1 MTAGRARLK
10 VPVPIEEQDVV
21 SDARDLTANP
31 VLASWEGPH
40 GGAPA
45 FDKIKTEHF
54 QPALEAAMA
63 EKRADVAR
71 IAENPEPPAFANTLE
86 ALEASGPLLIRASR
100 LFNIYTSTMNTPQ
113 MRQVQTW
120 ASPKLAALRDEIT
133 QNAALFARIKAV
145 YEARETSGLTP
156 EQQRLATVTY
166 ERFVRQGAALSAEDK
181 QALAEINQRLAAL
194 YTKFSQNVLA
204 DEEGQALVL
213 DLEADLEGLG
223 DEQRAA
229 AAAEAKARGLDGKW
243 AIANTRSAME
253 PFLTFAARREVREK
267 AFRLFISRGDH
278 TAHDNTPL
286 ITEILA
292 LRARKAKL
300 LGHPTFAH
308 WIADGQMAKT
318 PDAAMQL
325 LTEVWGPARARVSEE
340 VAEMQAL
347 AASEG
352 ANEPIAPWDYRYY
365 GEKVRKAK
373 YDLDETQ
380 VKPYLQISKMIE
392 GMFWAAGELF
402 GLKFVPVTD
411 MPVYHPDVRVYEVTR
426 DGQRVGLWYFDP
438 FARSGK
444 NSGAWMNEYRTQE
457 RVGGVAVTPI
467 ISNNEN
473 YIPPVPGE
481 PCLISW
487 TDAVTLFHEF
497 GHGLHGL
504 NSNVT
509 YPSLAGTAVLRDF
522 VELPSQLFE
531 HWLPTEALLARFAV
545 HYQTDEPMPPA
556 LLEKLKRA
564 ENFHQG
570 FKTVEYLANALL
582 DLKAHL
588 KGEAPIDADEF
599 EREGLA
605 GIGMPPQMVLR
616 HRLPHFSHM
625 FSSEAY
631 AAGYYN
637 YIWADTLSADAA
649 EAFAEAPGG
658 FYDQDLAKRLL
669 ADILSIGNSV
679 EPGEAYR
686 NFRGRDAGVDALMR
700 DRGFAPALT

>member
-1 MTAGRARLK
+1 MSEAT
-10 VPVPIEEQDVV
+10 DV
-21 SDARDLTANP
+21 SANP
-31 VLASWEGPH
+31 VLAPWEGPH

-45 FDKIKTEHF
+45 FDQIRTEHF

-71 IAENPEPPAFANTLE
+71 IANDTAPPTFANTLE
-86 ALEASGPLLIRASR
+86 ALEASGPLLNRVTR
-100 LFNIYTSTMNTPQ
+100 LFNIHTSTLNTRE
-113 MRQVQTW
+113 MREVQTW
-120 ASPKLAALRDEIT
+120 TSPRLAALRDEIT
-133 QNAALFARIKAV
+133 QNGALFARIKAV

-156 EQQRLATVTY
+156 EQQRLAYVTY
-166 ERFVRQGAALSAEDK
+166 DRFVRQGAALSDADK
-181 QALAEINQRLAAL
+181 TALAAINQQLAAL
-194 YTKFSQNVLA
+194 YTRFSQNVLA
-204 DEEGQALVL
+204 DEEGEALVL
-213 DLEADLEGLG
+213 ESADDLAGLAPG
-223 DEQRAA
+223 QIEA
-229 AAAEAKARGLDGKW
+229 AAAEAKARGHEGKW

-253 PFLTFAARREVREK
+253 PFLTVAASRPARER
-267 AFRLFISRGDH
+267 AFRLFVSRGDH
-278 TAHDNTPL
+278 TAHDNTRL
-286 ITEILA
+286 ITEILQ

-318 PDAAMQL
+318 PDAAMRL
-325 LTEVWGPARARVSEE
+325 LTAVWGPARARVAEE

-347 AASEG
+347 AAEEG

-373 YDLDETQ
+373 YDFDEAE
-380 VKPYLQISKMIE
+380 VKPYLQLEKMIE
-392 GMFWAAGELF
+392 GMFWAAGRLF
-402 GLKFVPVTD
+402 GLEFQRVSD
-411 MPVYHPDVRVYEVTR
+411 LPVYHPDVRVYEVSR
-426 DGQRVGLWYFDP
+426 GGQRVGLWYFDP
-438 FARSGK
+438 YARAGK
-444 NSGAWMNEYRTQE
+444 NSGAWMSEYRTQQ
-457 RVGGVAVTPI
+457 RLGGVAVTPI

-473 YIPPVPGE
+473 YIPPSPGE

-531 HWLPTEALLARFAV
+531 HWLPTKDLLARFAV
-545 HYQTDEPMPPA
+545 HYQSGAPMPA
-556 LLEKLKRA
+556 SLLEKLDRA

-570 FKTVEYLANALL
+570 FKTVEYLACALL

-588 KGEAPIDADEF
+588 KGEVAIDPGEF

-605 GIGMPPQMVLR
+605 EIGMPPEMVLR

-658 FYDQDLAKRLL
+658 FYDPGLARRLL
-669 ADILSIGNSV
+669 DDILSIGNSV
-679 EPGEAYR
+679 DPGDAYR
-686 NFRGRDAGVDALMR
+686 RFRGRDAGIDALMR